1 MHASPPVVKDIRPM
15 TASAFDSRRHAWAP
29 AFVLLA
35 LLIALGGCTTANS
48 GGSTAAGSSGQE
60 ASAEAAGLGAGLGIG
75 LATGNP
81 FIGLAVAV
89 GLRVI
94 ASETVAYI
102 DRKSQQEINLHIADV
117 AGQLSPGETEAWS
130 TINFLGARSWGWV
143 TVTRIYSQKIPC
155 KEIVYTEEDVDYG
168 SVYYVASVCRT
179 AGQWRWAVALPST
192 SKWPGLQ

>member
-1 MHASPPVVKDIRPM
+1 MPASTSV
-15 TASAFDSRRHAWAP
+15 RRVFARTFAV
-29 AFVLLA
+29 ALLA
-35 LLIALGGCTTANS
+35 LLIALGGCTTASN

-60 ASAEAAGLGAGLGIG
+60 ASAEAAGLGAGLGVG

-94 ASETVAYI
+94 ASETVAYM
-102 DRKSQQEINLHIADV
+102 DRKTQQEINLRIAEV
-117 AGQLSPGETEAWS
+117 AGQLTPGEKKEWTA
-130 TINFLGARSWGWV
+130 TNFFGSRSWGWV
-143 TVTRIYSQKIPC
+143 HVIRAYGEQVPC

-168 SVYYVASVCRT
+168 SVYYVAAVCRS

-192 SKWPGLQ
+192 AKWPALQ